1 MERRERGFFGKVLVF
16 ILTILAVIGLI
27 AMTLSVICPHI
38 DPKHFGWIPFFGL
51 TFWVILLFNVLVFF
65 ALLLLWSRKAWIS
78 LIALL
83 VAIPGINKSYSFGKK
98 IENEEGI
105 RVMSY
110 NLYMF
115 HNVDRETDSE
125 TTASKVF
132 KIVREQSPDLLC
144 CQEFAGYNR
153 RVTRNQC
160 IAMFSDS
167 IGMPYVYYN
176 KKSNYG
182 GNVIFSKY
190 PIEKVTTGGGF
201 SNEETYGV
209 LVEVDAGAKGKF
221 YLANIHLVSNMI
233 TRSEIDVLTSTPE
246 NQQSFDT
253 VGRSVYHKLQR
264 GYILRSDEVKEM
276 LQGIPEVD
284 LPVILCGDFNDT
296 PLSYTCRRIQK
307 AGYSDAFSSVGHG
320 IKPTYSG
327 DLPLLRIDYFWVN
340 DKVMPLRF
348 NRYRQKLS
356 DHYPI
361 ILDFSINKQ

>member
-1 MERRERGFFGKVLVF
+1 MERKERGFFGKVLVF

-27 AMTLSVICPHI
+27 AITLSVVCPHV

-65 ALLLLWSRKAWIS
+65 ALLLLWSRKVWIS
-78 LIALL
+78 VIALL

-98 IENEEGI
+98 VENEMGI

-110 NLYMF
+110 NVYQFLG
-115 HNVDRETDSE
+115 VEEKKDTETV
-125 TTASKVF
+125 ANRIIG
-132 KIVREQSPDLLC
+132 IVREQSPDLLC
-144 CQEFAGYNR
+144 CQEFSTFKR
-153 RVTRNQC
+153 RISRNQC

-176 KKSNYG
+176 KKNNYG

-221 YLANIHLVSNMI
+221 YLANVHLVSNMI
-233 TRSEIDVLTSTPE
+233 TNNELDVLTSTPE
-246 NQQSFDT
+246 NQQLLDT
-253 VGRSVYHKLQR
+253 VGRSVFHKLR
-264 GYILRSDEVKEM
+264 KGYTARSDEVKKM

-284 LPVILCGDFNDT
+284 IPVILCGDFNDT
-296 PLSYTCRRIQK
+296 PLSYTYRRIQK
-307 AGYSDAFSSVGHG
+307 AGYSDTFLSVGRG
-320 IKPTYSG
+320 IKPTFAG
-327 DLPLLRIDYFWVN
+327 KLPLLRIDYFWAN
-340 DKVMPLRF
+340 DKVKPLQFIRSC
-348 NRYRQKLS
+348 QKLS

-361 ILDFSINKQ
+361 LLDFSIK